1 MKKNNMIKSTKKKEL
16 MTQINEKM
24 NEAIINDD
32 FDKIE
37 NIALNPNHAYIKVI
51 DVNLF
56 TGKARHTHRWV
67 DISNVNDDYF
77 EDLSSDCQDY
87 VMSLDKYK
95 NMDYDTMIDLYD
107 GPIEKRNNKELEWFK
122 KQINQSNKKSA

>member
-1 MKKNNMIKSTKKKEL
+1 MIKSTKKKEL

>member
-1 MKKNNMIKSTKKKEL
+1 ML
-16 MTQINEKM
+16 
-24 NEAIINDD
+24 
-32 FDKIE
+32 
-37 NIALNPNHAYIKVI
+37 L

-56 TGKARHTHRWV
+56 TGKSRYSHRWV

-95 NMDYDTMIDLYD
+95 NMDFDKMVEDYDHKTY
-107 GPIEKRNNKELEWFK
+107 EWIK
-122 KQINQSNKKSA
+122 KTDAWNLKGFGLNYSK

>member
-1 MKKNNMIKSTKKKEL
+1 

-24 NEAIINDD
+24 DHAIINDD

-37 NIALNPNHAYIKVI
+37 SIALNPNHAYVKVT

-56 TGKARHTHRWV
+56 TGNSRTTHRWV
-67 DISNVNDDYF
+67 DVSNVGEDYF

-87 VMSLDKYK
+87 VMSLPKYK
-95 NMDYDTMIDLYD
+95 DLDYDM
-107 GPIEKRNNKELEWFK
+107 K
-122 KQINQSNKKSA
+122 KIIINISMFLFAQAVFISFIMYALHLWSIQGGAI